1 MPSTRQRAARTR
13 QALGMSDRGTST
25 GRRTRV
31 SAHGLCV
38 RGDHLLI
45 VRLSS
50 GLADGGRWT
59 LPGGG
64 LDWGEHPADAL
75 RRELYEETGLTGEVG
90 AIVGVFSDTFRVGP
104 TRQGDELHFLSVVYE
119 VTSTEGD
126 LVHEA
131 DGSTDRAA
139 WVPLAEAARLP
150 LVPLARHGLELLDRG
165 RA

>member
-1 MPSTRQRAARTR
+1 MSEARTS
-13 QALGMSDRGTST
+13 A

-38 RGDHLLI
+38 EGDGLLL

-50 GLADGGRWT
+50 RLADAGRWT

-64 LDWGEHPADAL
+64 LDWGEHPAEAL

-90 AIVGVFSDTFRVGP
+90 AIAGVFSDTFRVGP

-119 VTSTEGD
+119 ITPSAGD

-139 WVPLAEAARLP
+139 WVPFAEVGGLP
-150 LVPLARHGLELLDRG
+150 LVPLARYGLELLGPGRG
-165 RA
+165 RPG